1 MPFNSPTTECN
12 HHGKSCCFLRQYD
25 KYICRATCQKK
36 AVDVQIPGLNEVV
49 SGAGILFPV
58 GDEKKLAEEILHL
71 STDADHYAATARKCL
86 VRAKNYEISKMVAA
100 HINLYKEI
108 LKIQ

>member
-1 MPFNSPTTECN
+1 MVNPAASSGSMTNN
-12 HHGKSCCFLRQYD
+12 

-49 SGAGILFPV
+49 SGAGILFPLI
-58 GDEKKLAEEILHL
+58 DEKKLAEEILHL
-71 STDADHYAATARKCL
+71 SHDADHYEATAQNCL

-100 HINLYKEI
+100 HINL
-108 LKIQ
+108 

>member
-1 MPFNSPTTECN
+1 MPINSPTTECD
-12 HHGKSCCFLRQYD
+12 HHGKYCCFLRQYD
-25 KYICRATCQKK
+25 KCISRATCQKK
-36 AVDVQIPGLNEVV
+36 AVDELVLGLNEVV

-71 STDADHYAATARKCL
+71 SNDSGHYAAIAQNCL

>member
-1 MPFNSPTTECN
+1 MVNTAASSGSMTN
-12 HHGKSCCFLRQYD
+12 N

-71 STDADHYAATARKCL
+71 SNDSGHYEATAQRCL

-100 HINLYKEI
+100 HINHFKEI

>member
-1 MPFNSPTTECN
+1 MPNNSPATKWACHVWHRYVLQQYEK
-12 HHGKSCCFLRQYD
+12 HH
-25 KYICRATCQKK
+25 CRDTLEKK
-36 AVDVQIPGLNEVV
+36 AVDEHVPGLNEVV
-49 SGAGILFPV
+49 SDAGILFPV

-71 STDADHYAATARKCL
+71 SHDADHYEATAQKCL

>member
-1 MPFNSPTTECN
+1 MVNTAASSGSMTN
-12 HHGKSCCFLRQYD
+12 N

-49 SGAGILFPV
+49 SGAGILFPL

-71 STDADHYAATARKCL
+71 SNDSGHYAATAQRCL
-86 VRAKNYEISKMVAA
+86 VRAKNYDISKMVAA

>member
-1 MPFNSPTTECN
+1 MPFNSPTTECD

-25 KYICRATCQKK
+25 NYICRATCQKK
-36 AVDVQIPGLNEVV
+36 AVDELVLGLNEVV
-49 SGAGILFPV
+49 SDAGILFPV

-71 STDADHYAATARKCL
+71 SNDSGHYAATTQRCL
-86 VRAKNYEISKMVAA
+86 VHAKNYEISKMVAA

>member
-1 MPFNSPTTECN
+1 MVNTAASSGSMTN
-12 HHGKSCCFLRQYD
+12 N

-36 AVDVQIPGLNEVV
+36 AVDVQIPGLNQVV

-71 STDADHYAATARKCL
+71 SNDSGHYAATAQRCL
-86 VRAKNYEISKMVAA
+86 VRAKNYDISKMVAA

>member
-1 MPFNSPTTECN
+1 MPINSPTTECD
-12 HHGKSCCFLRQYD
+12 HHGKYCRFLRQYD

-36 AVDVQIPGLNEVV
+36 AVDVQIPGLNKVV

-71 STDADHYAATARKCL
+71 SNDSGHYAATAQRCL
-86 VRAKNYEISKMVAA
+86 VRAKNYDISKMVAA

>member
-1 MPFNSPTTECN
+1 M
-12 HHGKSCCFLRQYD
+12 GLSCLTQIRPAAVWKRPLSRYFR
-25 KYICRATCQKK
+25 KK
-36 AVDVQIPGLNEVV
+36 AVDELVPGLNEVV

-71 STDADHYAATARKCL
+71 STDADHYAATAQRCL
-86 VRAKNYEISKMVAA
+86 VRAKNYDISKMVAA

>member
-1 MPFNSPTTECN
+1 MVNPAASSGSMTNN
-12 HHGKSCCFLRQYD
+12 
-25 KYICRATCQKK
+25 KYICRATCQKT
-36 AVDVQIPGLNEVV
+36 AVDELVLGLNKVV
-49 SGAGILFPV
+49 SDAGILFPV